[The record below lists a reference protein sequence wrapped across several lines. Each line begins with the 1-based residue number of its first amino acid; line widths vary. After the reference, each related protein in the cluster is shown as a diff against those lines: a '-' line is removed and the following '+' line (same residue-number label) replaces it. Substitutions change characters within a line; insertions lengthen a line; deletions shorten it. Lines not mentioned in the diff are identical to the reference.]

1 MQYFFGPESD
11 RTMNVTKQDKQ
22 SGFTL
27 IELLVVI
34 AIIAILAALLLPAL
48 AKAKDSA
55 LKAVC
60 SNNMKQ
66 TIIALSL
73 YRDDNEGVYL
83 KGRGC
88 APASGGNTQNN
99 NIVQKCL
106 NWNEVTLL
114 TPYNMATKQPKGY
127 NESKDPYTLRGYKL
141 SKSFGCPGL
150 KYNGNFGAMAKQGY
164 TTNPLFPAWE
174 KQFPQMIL
182 GFQHYGG
189 ASHWQNSRGRFR
201 ARSPHSSGQDSPEM
215 VLVADLVG
223 RIDGKWGG
231 GRPTAYGG
239 YPAHKNNK
247 GLPTGGNQGNADG
260 SVNWYRFQQMYFVHS
275 WNTGARQYYIY
286 QSELGEMAA
295 KGGIVPAKI

>member
-1 MQYFFGPESD
+1 MKLKRQHKG
-11 RTMNVTKQDKQ
+11 

-34 AIIAILAALLLPAL
+34 AIIAILAAMLLPAL
-48 AKAKDSA
+48 AQAKNAA

-60 SNNMKQ
+60 QNNMKQ
-66 TIIALSL
+66 TIIGLSM

-83 KGRGC
+83 KGRNT
-88 APASGGNTQNN
+88 APRAAWFNN

-106 NWNEVTLL
+106 NVEEVALL
-114 TPYNMATKQPKGY
+114 PQYNLASKKPKGY
-127 NESKDPYTLRGYKL
+127 KENNDPYTLRGLKVN
-141 SKSFGCPGL
+141 KVFGCPAL
-150 KYNGNFGAMAKQGY
+150 RYTGAMPRGY
-164 TTNPLFPAWE
+164 NTNPLFPAWE
-174 KQFPQMIL
+174 KQYPQMIL
-182 GFQHYGG
+182 GFQHFGG
-189 ASHWQNSRGRFR
+189 ASHWQNSKGRFK

-239 YPAHKNNK
+239 YPAHKNTK
-247 GLPTGGNQGNADG
+247 GLPSGGNQGNTDG

-275 WNTGARQYYIY
+275 WNTGGRQYYMY
-286 QSELGEMAA
+286 QSDLGEMAA
-295 KGGIVPAKI
+295 MGKVVPAKI

>member
-1 MQYFFGPESD
+1 
-11 RTMNVTKQDKQ
+11 MNVKKQNKQ
-22 SGFTL
+22 NGFTL

-34 AIIAILAALLLPAL
+34 AIIAILAGLLLPAL

-83 KGRGC
+83 KGRNT

-127 NESKDPYTLRGYKL
+127 NESRDPYTLRGYKL

-150 KYNGNFGAMAKQGY
+150 KYNGNFGAMAKHGY

-174 KQFPQMIL
+174 KQYPQMIL

-215 VLVADLVG
+215 VLVADLIG
-223 RIDGKWGG
+223 RIDGRWGG

-295 KGGIVPAKI
+295 KGAVVPAKI

>member
-1 MQYFFGPESD
+1 
-11 RTMNVTKQDKQ
+11 MNVKKQVKR

-34 AIIAILAALLLPAL
+34 AIIAILASLLLPAL
-48 AKAKDSA
+48 AKAKNSA

-60 SNNMKQ
+60 TNNMKQ

-83 KGRGC
+83 KGRNT

-150 KYNGNFGAMAKQGY
+150 KYNGNFGTMAKQGY

-182 GFQHYGG
+182 GFQHFGG
-189 ASHWQNSRGRFR
+189 ASHWQNSKGRFR

-275 WNTGARQYYIY
+275 WNTGGRQYYIY

-295 KGGIVPAKI
+295 KGGVVPAKI

>member
-1 MQYFFGPESD
+1 MKLKRQY
-11 RTMNVTKQDKQ
+11 RW

-48 AKAKDSA
+48 AKAKNSA

-83 KGRGC
+83 KGRNC
-88 APASGGNTQNN
+88 APKASWFNN

-106 NWNEVTLL
+106 NWEEVTLL
-114 TPYNMATKQPKGY
+114 PQYNMATKQPKGY
-127 NESKDPYTLRGYKL
+127 NESNDPYTLRGYKL
-141 SKSFGCPGL
+141 SKSFGCPAL
-150 KYNGNFGAMAKQGY
+150 KFSGQLPRGYN
-164 TTNPLFPAWE
+164 TNPLFPAWE
-174 KQFPQMIL
+174 KNYPQMIL
-182 GFQHYGG
+182 GFQHFGG
-189 ASHWQNSRGRFR
+189 ASHWQNSKGRFK

-223 RIDGKWGG
+223 RIDGRWG
-231 GRPTAYGG
+231 PTAVTPLTRITRACP
-239 YPAHKNNK
+239 PAATRET
-247 GLPTGGNQGNADG
+247 PT
-260 SVNWYRFQQMYFVHS
+260 
-275 WNTGARQYYIY
+275 AR
-286 QSELGEMAA
+286 
-295 KGGIVPAKI
+295 

>member
-1 MQYFFGPESD
+1 MKP
-11 RTMNVTKQDKQ
+11 TKRA
-22 SGFTL
+22 SINGFTL

-48 AKAKDSA
+48 AKAKNSA
-55 LKAVC
+55 QKAVC

-83 KGRGC
+83 QGRGC
-88 APASGGNTQNN
+88 APASGGNTKNN

-114 TPYNMATKQPKGY
+114 TPYSFAQRQPKGY
-127 NESKDPYTLRGYKL
+127 NESRDPYTLRGYKL
-141 SKSFGCPGL
+141 IESFGCPGL
-150 KYNGNFGAMAKQGY
+150 KYSGNFGAMAKQGY
-164 TTNPLFPAWE
+164 TDNPLFPAWE
-174 KQFPQMIL
+174 KQYPQMIL
-182 GFQHYGG
+182 GFQHFGG
-189 ASHWQNSRGRFR
+189 ASHWQNSRGRFK

-223 RIDGKWGG
+223 RIDGRWGG

-239 YPAHKNNK
+239 YPAHKDSK

-275 WNTGARQYYIY
+275 WNTGGRQYYMY
-286 QSELGEMAA
+286 QSDLGEMAS

>member
-1 MQYFFGPESD
+1 
-11 RTMNVTKQDKQ
+11 MNVTKQDRQ
-22 SGFTL
+22 SGLTL

-60 SNNMKQ
+60 FNNMKQ

-83 KGRGC
+83 QGRNT

-150 KYNGNFGAMAKQGY
+150 KYNGNFGTMAQQGY
-164 TTNPLFPAWE
+164 STNPLFPAWE
-174 KQFPQMIL
+174 KQYPQMIL
-182 GFQHYGG
+182 GFQHFGG
-189 ASHWQNSRGRFR
+189 ASHWQNSKGRFR
-201 ARSPHSSGQDSPEM
+201 ARSPHSSGQDSLEM

-275 WNTGARQYYIY
+275 WNTGGRQYYIY

>member
-1 MQYFFGPESD
+1 
-11 RTMNVTKQDKQ
+11 MNVTKQDRQ

-60 SNNMKQ
+60 SNHMQQ

-127 NESKDPYTLRGYKL
+127 NESKDPSTLRGYKL
-141 SKSFGCPGL
+141 SKSFGSPGL
-150 KYNGNFGAMAKQGY
+150 KYNGNFGTMSKQGY

-174 KQFPQMIL
+174 KQYPQMIL
-182 GFQHYGG
+182 GFQHFGG
-189 ASHWQNSRGRFR
+189 ASHWQNSKGRFR

>member
-1 MQYFFGPESD
+1 
-11 RTMNVTKQDKQ
+11 MNVTKQDKQ

-150 KYNGNFGAMAKQGY
+150 KYNGNFGTMSKQGY

-182 GFQHYGG
+182 GFQHFGG
-189 ASHWQNSRGRFR
+189 ASHWQNSKGRFR

>member
-1 MQYFFGPESD
+1 MCIRD
-11 RTMNVTKQDKQ
+11 R
-22 SGFTL
+22 
-27 IELLVVI
+27 
-34 AIIAILAALLLPAL
+34 
-48 AKAKDSA
+48 
-55 LKAVC
+55 
-60 SNNMKQ
+60 
-66 TIIALSL
+66 
-73 YRDDNEGVYL
+73 
-83 KGRGC
+83 
-88 APASGGNTQNN
+88 NN

-150 KYNGNFGAMAKQGY
+150 KYNGNFGTMSKQGY

-174 KQFPQMIL
+174 KQYPQMIL
-182 GFQHYGG
+182 GFQHFGG
-189 ASHWQNSRGRFR
+189 ASHWQNSKGRFR

>member
-1 MQYFFGPESD
+1 MK
-11 RTMNVTKQDKQ
+11 TKRQQ

-34 AIIAILAALLLPAL
+34 AIIAILAAMLLPAL
-48 AKAKDSA
+48 AQAKNAA

-73 YRDDNEGVYL
+73 YRDDNEGIYL
-83 KGRGC
+83 KGRNC
-88 APASGGNTQNN
+88 APKSAWFNN

-114 TPYNMATKQPKGY
+114 TQYNMAAKQPKGY
-127 NESKDPYTLRGYKL
+127 KESKDPYTLKGYKL
-141 SKSFGCPGL
+141 SKSFGCPALRFSGD
-150 KYNGNFGAMAKQGY
+150 FGSMAKQGY

-174 KQFPQMIL
+174 KQYPQMIL
-182 GFQHYGG
+182 GFQHFGG
-189 ASHWQNSRGRFR
+189 ASHWQNSKGRFK

-215 VLVADLVG
+215 VLVADLIG
-223 RIDGKWGG
+223 RIDGRWGG

-275 WNTGARQYYIY
+275 WNTGGRQYYIY
-286 QSELGEMAA
+286 QSDLGEMQA
-295 KGGIVPAKI
+295 KGKLVPAKI